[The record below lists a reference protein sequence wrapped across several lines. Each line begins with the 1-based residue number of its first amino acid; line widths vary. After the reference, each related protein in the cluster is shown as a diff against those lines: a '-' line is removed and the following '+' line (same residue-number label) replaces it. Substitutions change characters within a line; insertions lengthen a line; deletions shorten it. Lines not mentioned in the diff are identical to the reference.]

1 MFLADT
7 WEVTFFPGR
16 PTDWPS
22 TSQWPGVWRG
32 VWFPPWGDARIAGS
46 HSLAGDMAKPT
57 QIYRFADFEVDV
69 RARQLRKH
77 GTKIKLH
84 GQPFQMLL
92 MLLEPA
98 GEVVSREQMQEKLWP
113 ADTFVDFEHS
123 LNTSIKRLRQALND
137 SATEPRFIETLPRV
151 GYRFIAPV
159 TADASDESVVGSAAH
174 TLQGPSPVSG
184 IPGTT
189 DQASSP
195 RHWFAWFLGL
205 ALAAVAIAAVLVALN
220 AARTRDRL
228 AGILRPPNNAA
239 GLSAIAK
246 KSRRSVAVLPLQNL
260 SADPSQN
267 YFADGM
273 TDELT
278 TDLAQFADLRVIS
291 RTSAMHYKD
300 GNKTAPQIGKELGVD
315 ALVEGSVQRVGD
327 RVRIRAQLIDCATDR
342 HLWAQ
347 SYDRKMKDVLSMQTE
362 AAREIAEQIR
372 GSVGS
377 PADAVR
383 ALHPAPVDPEAYEAY
398 LKGRYFWNKRTP
410 DGLNKSI
417 EYFGQAI
424 TKDPSFA
431 AAYAGLADAYSL
443 LGSDVLPADVANSK
457 ARANASKAIEL
468 DPNIAEGHAALA
480 LVEFYYDWN
489 WNQSEEEFRRAIELN
504 PNYAT
509 AHQWYSY
516 YLTAMLR
523 FPESVEQAEAAQQI
537 DPLSLAINTTLAS
550 RYRHA
555 GRMDDATRLDQRTLE
570 MDPNFVPAHFSLAG
584 VYENQQNWPQAL
596 AEYKK
601 VIAVSPSDPTGLA
614 GAGFIYARLGQKEEA
629 RKIIVQLTELS
640 KRHYVSSFEM
650 ASVFAG
656 LDDATNA
663 MLWLEKAYQ
672 QRESQLPFLSSD
684 DHFDSLHQDARFQNL
699 VKRLNLPSP
708 SH

>member
-7 WEVTFFPGR
+7 WKLTSFPDR

-22 TSQWPGVWRG
+22 TSQWPGVWPR
-32 VWFPPWGDARIAGS
+32 VWFRPWGDVRIAVS

-98 GEVVSREQMQEKLWP
+98 GEVVSREQMQEKLWR

-159 TADASDESVVGSAAH
+159 TSDAGGEVVTDPAAH
-174 TLQGPSPVSG
+174 TLQSPSPASG

-189 DQASSP
+189 DEASSP
-195 RHWFAWFLGL
+195 RHSFAWFLGL
-205 ALAAVAIAAVLVALN
+205 ALSGVAIAGVLVAANLG
-220 AARTRDRL
+220 RTRDRL
-228 AGILRPPNNAA
+228 AGIFRPSKNAA
-239 GLSAIAK
+239 SVSATAK
-246 KSRRSVAVLPLQNL
+246 KTRRSVAVLPLENL
-260 SADPSQN
+260 SADPSQS

-315 ALVEGSVQRVGD
+315 ALVEGSVERVGD

-347 SYDRKMKDVLSMQTE
+347 SYDREMKDVLSMQTE
-362 AAREIAEQIR
+362 AAKEIAEQIR
-372 GSVGS
+372 GSVS
-377 PADAVR
+377 P
-383 ALHPAPVDPEAYEAY
+383 PATLRETNPVPVDPEAYEAY

-424 TKDPSFA
+424 SKAPSFA
-431 AAYAGLADAYSL
+431 EAYAGLADAYSL

-457 ARANASKAIEL
+457 ARANAAKAIEL

-489 WNQSEEEFRRAIELN
+489 WKQSEEEFRRAIELN

-509 AHQWYSY
+509 AHQWYGY

-523 FPESVEQAEAAQQI
+523 FPEAVEQAEAAQQI
-537 DPLSLAINTTLAS
+537 DPLSLSINTTLAS

-555 GRMDDATRLDQRTLE
+555 GRMDDAIRLNQRTLE
-570 MDPNFVPAHFSLAG
+570 MDPNFIPAHFSLAG
-584 VYENQQNWPQAL
+584 VYEDQQNWPQAL
-596 AEYKK
+596 EEYKK

-614 GAGFIYARLGQKEEA
+614 GAGFVYARLGQKDEA
-629 RKIIVQLTELS
+629 RKIIAQLVEIS
-640 KRHYVSSFEM
+640 KKHYVSSLQV

-656 LDDATNA
+656 LGDASSA

-672 QRESQLPFLSSD
+672 QRESQMPFLSSD
-684 DHFDSLHQDARFQNL
+684 DHFESLHQDPRYQNL
-699 VKRLNLPSP
+699 LKRMNLPSP
-708 SH
+708 SN

>member
-7 WEVTFFPGR
+7 WELRFFPDR

-22 TSQWPGVWRG
+22 TSQWPGVWPR
-32 VWFPPWGDARIAGS
+32 VWFPLWGDVRIAVS
-46 HSLAGDMAKPT
+46 HSLAGDMAKPI

-69 RARQLRKH
+69 RAHQLRKH
-77 GTKIKLH
+77 GTKIKLY

-123 LNTSIKRLRQALND
+123 LNTSIKRLRHALND

-159 TADASDESVVGSAAH
+159 SSSAGDETVVDLAAH
-174 TLQGPSPVSG
+174 AIEGPSPVSG

-195 RHWFAWFLGL
+195 RHSFAWFLGL
-205 ALAAVAIAAVLVALN
+205 ALAGVAIAGVLLAFNVG
-220 AARTRDRL
+220 RTRDRL
-228 AGILRPPNNAA
+228 AGILRPSSNTA
-239 GLSAIAK
+239 GVSATAK
-246 KSRRSVAVLPLQNL
+246 RSRRSVAVLPLQNL

-315 ALVEGSVQRVGD
+315 ALVEGSVERVGD
-327 RVRIRAQLIDCATDR
+327 HVRIRAQLIDCATDR

-347 SYDRKMKDVLSMQTE
+347 SYDREMKDVLSMQTE
-362 AAREIAEQIR
+362 AAKEIAEQIR
-372 GSVGS
+372 GSVS
-377 PADAVR
+377 PAVLR
-383 ALHPAPVDPEAYEAY
+383 EPNPAPVDPEAYEAY

-410 DGLNKSI
+410 DGLNKST

-424 TKDPSFA
+424 SKAPSFA
-431 AAYAGLADAYSL
+431 EAYAGLADAYSL

-489 WNQSEEEFRRAIELN
+489 WKQSEQEFRRAIELN

-509 AHQWYSY
+509 AHQWYSH

-523 FPESVEQAEAAQQI
+523 FPEAVEQAEAAQQI

-555 GRMDDATRLDQRTLE
+555 GRTDDAVRLDQRTLE
-570 MDPNFVPAHFSLAG
+570 MDPNFVPAHVSLAA
-584 VYENQQNWPQAL
+584 VYEDQHAWPQAL
-596 AEYKK
+596 AEYEK
-601 VIAVSPSDPTGLA
+601 VISVSPNDPAALA
-614 GAGFIYARLGQKEEA
+614 GAGFVYAQLGQKEEA
-629 RKIIVQLTELS
+629 RKIIVQLTEAA
-640 KRHYVSSFEM
+640 KKHYVSSFET
-650 ASVFAG
+650 ASIFAG
-656 LDDATNA
+656 LGDATAA
-663 MLWLEKAYQ
+663 MKWLEKAYQ
-672 QRESQLPFLSSD
+672 QRESQMPFLSSD
-684 DHFDSLHQDARFQNL
+684 GHFDSLHQDPRFQNL
-699 VKRLNLPSP
+699 LKRMNLPSP
-708 SH
+708 SN

>member
-1 MFLADT
+1 
-7 WEVTFFPGR
+7 
-16 PTDWPS
+16 
-22 TSQWPGVWRG
+22 
-32 VWFPPWGDARIAGS
+32 
-46 HSLAGDMAKPT
+46 MAKPT

-123 LNTSIKRLRQALND
+123 LNTSIKRLRQALSD

-159 TADASDESVVGSAAH
+159 TSSAGNESVADLDAQ

-195 RHWFAWFLGL
+195 RHSFAWFLGL
-205 ALAAVAIAAVLVALN
+205 ALAGVAIAGVFIAFNV
-220 AARTRDRL
+220 ARTRDRL
-228 AGILRPPNNAA
+228 SGIFRPSNNGT
-239 GLSAIAK
+239 GLSATAK

-347 SYDRKMKDVLSMQTE
+347 SYDREMKDVLSMQTE
-362 AAREIAEQIR
+362 AAKEIAEQIR
-372 GSVGS
+372 GSVS
-377 PADAVR
+377 PPA
-383 ALHPAPVDPEAYEAY
+383 ALRETNPVPVDPEAYEAY

-424 TKDPSFA
+424 SKDPSFA

-443 LGSDVLPADVANSK
+443 LGSDVLPADVASSK

-489 WNQSEEEFRRAIELN
+489 WKQSEQEFRRAIELN

-509 AHQWYSY
+509 AHQWYSH

-523 FPESVEQAEAAQQI
+523 FPEAVEQAEAAQQI
-537 DPLSLAINTTLAS
+537 DPLSLAINATLAS

-555 GRMDDATRLDQRTLE
+555 GRIDDAMRLDQRTLE
-570 MDPNFVPAHFSLAG
+570 MDPNFISAHISLAA
-584 VYENQQNWPQAL
+584 VYEDQRAWQQAL
-596 AEYKK
+596 DEYNK
-601 VIAVSPSDPTGLA
+601 VISISPSDPAALA
-614 GAGFIYARLGQKEEA
+614 GAGFVYAQLGQKEDA
-629 RKIIVQLTELS
+629 RKIIVQLKEAA
-640 KRHYVSSFEM
+640 KKHYVSSFEM
-650 ASVFAG
+650 ASIFAG

-672 QRESQLPFLSSD
+672 QRESQIPFLSSD
-684 DHFDSLHQDARFQNL
+684 GHFNSLHQDPRFQNL

-708 SH
+708 SN

>member
-7 WEVTFFPGR
+7 WKLTSFPYR

-22 TSQWPGVWRG
+22 TSQWPGVWPR
-32 VWFPPWGDARIAGS
+32 VWFPLWGDARIAVS

-57 QIYRFADFEVDV
+57 QIHRFDDFEVDV

-77 GTKIKLH
+77 GTRIKLH

-159 TADASDESVVGSAAH
+159 TSTAGNESVADLDAQ

-195 RHWFAWFLGL
+195 RHSFAWFLGF
-205 ALAAVAIAAVLVALN
+205 ALAGVAIAGVFIAFNV
-220 AARTRDRL
+220 ARTRDRL
-228 AGILRPPNNAA
+228 SGVFRPSNNGA
-239 GLSAIAK
+239 GLSATAK

-315 ALVEGSVQRVGD
+315 ALVEGSVERVGD

-347 SYDRKMKDVLSMQTE
+347 SYDREMKDVLSMQTE
-362 AAREIAEQIR
+362 AAKEIAEQIR
-372 GSVGS
+372 GSVS
-377 PADAVR
+377 P
-383 ALHPAPVDPEAYEAY
+383 PAPSRETNPVPVDPEAYEAY

-424 TKDPSFA
+424 SKDPSFA

-443 LGSDVLPADVANSK
+443 LGSDVLPADVASSK

-468 DPNIAEGHAALA
+468 DSNIAEGHAALA

-489 WNQSEEEFRRAIELN
+489 WKQSEQEFRRAIELN

-509 AHQWYSY
+509 AHQWYSH

-523 FPESVEQAEAAQQI
+523 FPEAVEQAEAAQQI
-537 DPLSLAINTTLAS
+537 DPLSLAINATLAS

-555 GRMDDATRLDQRTLE
+555 GRIDDAMRLDQRTLE
-570 MDPNFVPAHFSLAG
+570 MDPNFISAHISLAA
-584 VYENQQNWPQAL
+584 VYEDQRAWQQAL
-596 AEYKK
+596 DEYNK
-601 VIAVSPSDPTGLA
+601 VISVSPSDPAALA
-614 GAGFIYARLGQKEEA
+614 GAGFVYAQLGQKEDA
-629 RKIIVQLTELS
+629 RKIIVQMKEAA
-640 KRHYVSSFEM
+640 KKHYVSSFEM
-650 ASVFAG
+650 ASIFAG

-672 QRESQLPFLSSD
+672 QRESQIPFLSSD
-684 DHFDSLHQDARFQNL
+684 GHFNSLHQDPRFQNL

-708 SH
+708 SN

>member
-7 WEVTFFPGR
+7 WKLTSFPYR

-22 TSQWPGVWRG
+22 TSQWPGVWPR
-32 VWFPPWGDARIAGS
+32 VWFPLWGDVRIGVS
-46 HSLAGDMAKPT
+46 HSLAGDMAKPI
-57 QIYRFADFEVDV
+57 QIYRFADFEVDL

-159 TADASDESVVGSAAH
+159 TASASDESVADLAGQI
-174 TLQGPSPVSG
+174 LQGPSTVSG
-184 IPGTT
+184 IPGTI

-195 RHWFAWFLGL
+195 RHSFAWFLGL
-205 ALAAVAIAAVLVALN
+205 ALAGVGIAGVLVAFN
-220 AARTRDRL
+220 VGRTRDRL
-228 AGILRPPNNAA
+228 AGVFRPSNNAA
-239 GLSAIAK
+239 GVSATAK

-300 GNKTAPQIGKELGVD
+300 GHETAPQIGKELGVD
-315 ALVEGSVQRVGD
+315 ALVEGSVERVGD

-347 SYDRKMKDVLSMQTE
+347 SYDREMKDVLSMQTE
-362 AAREIAEQIR
+362 AAREIADQVR
-372 GSVGS
+372 GSVGNPPIPEHS
-377 PADAVR
+377 AK
-383 ALHPAPVDPEAYEAY
+383 PAPVNPDAYEAY

-417 EYFGQAI
+417 EYFEQAI
-424 TKDPSFA
+424 AKDPSFA
-431 AAYAGLADAYSL
+431 AAYAGLADTYSI

-457 ARANASKAIEL
+457 ARAAASKAIEL
-468 DPNIAEGHAALA
+468 DPSIAEGHAAMA

-489 WNQSEEEFRRAIELN
+489 WKQAEEEFRRAIELD

-523 FPESVEQAEAAQQI
+523 FPEAVEQAEAAQQI
-537 DPLSLAINTTLAS
+537 DPLSLSINATLAS

-555 GRMDDATRLDQRTLE
+555 GRLDDAQRLGQRTLE
-570 MDPNFVPAHFSLAG
+570 MDPNFIPAHFSLAA
-584 VYENQQNWPQAL
+584 VYENQGSWQQATD
-596 AEYKK
+596 EYKK
-601 VIAVSPSDPTGLA
+601 VI
-614 GAGFIYARLGQKEEA
+614 
-629 RKIIVQLTELS
+629 
-640 KRHYVSSFEM
+640 
-650 ASVFAG
+650 
-656 LDDATNA
+656 
-663 MLWLEKAYQ
+663 
-672 QRESQLPFLSSD
+672 
-684 DHFDSLHQDARFQNL
+684 
-699 VKRLNLPSP
+699 
-708 SH
+708 

>member
-1 MFLADT
+1 MSLADT
-7 WEVTFFPGR
+7 WGLVPYPGR

-22 TSQWPGVWRG
+22 SSQWPEVWLRQWRN
-32 VWFPPWGDARIAGS
+32 VRIAVS
-46 HSLAGDMAKPT
+46 QSLPGDMAKSSQT
-57 QIYRFADFEVDV
+57 YRFADFEVDV

-77 GTKIKLH
+77 GTKLKLH

-98 GEVVSREQMQEKLWP
+98 GKGVSREQMQVKLWR

-123 LNTSIKRLRQALND
+123 LNTAIKRLRQALND

-159 TADASDESVVGSAAH
+159 TASEEIYGDSPVLP
-174 TLQGPSPVSG
+174 LQTPSPVGG

-189 DQASSP
+189 PLTSSP
-195 RHWFAWFLGL
+195 RRSFPWFLGL
-205 ALAAVAIAAVLVALN
+205 AIAALAVMGLAIGFNVAK
-220 AARTRDRL
+220 TRDRVS
-228 AGILRPPNNAA
+228 GIFRSSKNDAA
-239 GLSAIAK
+239 LSASAK
-246 KSRRSVAVLPLQNL
+246 KTRRSVAVLPLQNL
-260 SADPSQN
+260 SADPAQT

-291 RTSAMHYKD
+291 RTSASHYRD
-300 GNKTAPQIGKELGVD
+300 GSKTAPQIGKELGVD
-315 ALVEGSVQRVGD
+315 ALVEGSVERVGD

-347 SYDRKMKDVLSMQTE
+347 SYDRDMRDVLSLQTE
-362 AAREIAEQIR
+362 AAKEIAEQVR
-372 GSVGS
+372 GSVS
-377 PADAVR
+377 PPQPTSR
-383 ALHPAPVDPEAYEAY
+383 PANPEPVNPDAYEAY
-398 LKGRYFWNKRTP
+398 LKGRYFWNKRTQ

-417 EYFGQAI
+417 EYFGEAI
-424 TKDPSFA
+424 AKDPSFA

-457 ARANASKAIEL
+457 ARRNASKASEL

-489 WNQSEEEFRRAIELN
+489 WKQSEEEFRRAIELN

-516 YLTAMLR
+516 YLSAMLR
-523 FPESVEQAEAAQQI
+523 FPESVEQAGAAQQI

-555 GRMDDATRLDQRTLE
+555 GRMDDAMRLDQRTLE
-570 MDPNFVPAHFSLAG
+570 MDPNFIPAHISLAG

-596 AEYKK
+596 EEYKK

-614 GAGFIYARLGQKEEA
+614 GGGLLYSRLGQKEEA

-640 KRHYVSSFEM
+640 KKHYVSSFEM

-663 MLWLEKAYQ
+663 MLWLETAYQ
-672 QRESQLPFLSSD
+672 QRESQMPFLSSD

-699 VKRLNLPSP
+699 VKRLNLPFP
-708 SH
+708 SN